1 MTPDA
6 SPHLITTPD
15 ALAALFGP
23 VAEPSA
29 RKEVSSLHPL
39 YRAMIAASPFAVL
52 ATGGPGGLDC
62 SPRGDAPGFVAV
74 EDAHTL
80 LLPERPGNN
89 RVDSLRNLLDDPR
102 VALLFLIPGI
112 GETLRV
118 NGTAAIS
125 VDPALLARF
134 AVDGRPPRCVLVIRV
149 ETAYFQCA
157 RAIRRARL
165 WDPPPADVRDR
176 VPTPGAILEALT
188 DAAIDGAA
196 YDRALP
202 ARQRDTLY

>member
-1 MTPDA
+1 MPTDDRT
-6 SPHLITTPD
+6 HQVTTPE

-23 VAEPSA
+23 VAEPSR
-29 RKEVSSLHPL
+29 RKEVASLHPH

-52 ATGGPGGLDC
+52 ATVGPAGLET

-80 LLPERPGNN
+80 LLPERAGNN
-89 RVDSLRNLLDDPR
+89 RIDSLRNLLDDPR
-102 VALLFLIPGI
+102 VSLLFLIPGI

-118 NGTAAIS
+118 VGRATIS
-125 VDPALLARF
+125 IDPALLTRF
-134 AVDGRPPRCVLVIRV
+134 AVGGRPPRCVLVIRV
-149 ETAYFQCA
+149 ERVLFQCA
-157 RAIRRARL
+157 RAIHRSRL
-165 WDPPPADVRDR
+165 WAPPAADVRDR